1 MFFSGRIVVW
11 VWGRDKL
18 EVLEVHLGSFRR
30 DTFRHLGQ
38 LRWLRWMCC
47 CYCCGWG
54 WGFERVYLQPGFDE
68 LGCFE
73 TKCLS

>member
-11 VWGRDKL
+11 VWGMDKL

-30 DTFRHLGQ
+30 DTFPHLGQ
-38 LRWLRWMCC
+38 LMWSRWMCC

-54 WGFERVYLQPGFDE
+54 WGFGRVYLQLGFDE
-68 LGCFE
+68 LGCCE